1 MKLPSMLILNNK
13 DPPIILKR
21 IAWLFY
27 QINGTQSQI
36 LEN

>member
-1 MKLPSMLILNNK
+1 MKIPSMLILNNE
-13 DPPIILKR
+13 DLLNYLKR
-21 IAWLFY
+21 IAIIY